1 MGESLAAWV
10 SDVIRS
16 FGYAGVAFLMLAE
29 NLFPPIPSEVIL
41 PLTGFLIG
49 QGDLA
54 FVPALVVATAGSLA
68 GALVLY
74 ALGRWG
80 GRELI
85 LRYGGALRI
94 KEADLDRADEWF
106 DRYGGAVVLF
116 GRMVPDEWF
125 DRYGGAMVLFGRMVP
140 GVRSLV
146 SIPAGLSEMPLG
158 RFVLLSALGSC
169 MWNALLMGVGR
180 LLGENWSQVASVV
193 GSVSNIVVALLAAA
207 AVVLGI
213 WWWRRSRHIR

>member
-1 MGESLAAWV
+1 VGESLAAWV
-10 SDVIRS
+10 SDVIQS

-41 PLTGFLIG
+41 PLTGFLVG
-49 QGDLA
+49 QGDLR
-54 FVPALVVATAGSLA
+54 FFPALVVATTGSLT

-80 GRELI
+80 GRGLI
-85 LRYGGALRI
+85 LRYGGVLRV
-94 KEADLDRADEWF
+94 KETDLDRADEWF

-116 GRMVPDEWF
+116 GR
-125 DRYGGAMVLFGRMVP
+125 LVP

-158 RFVLLSALGSC
+158 RFIFLTALGSC
-169 MWNALLMGVGR
+169 VWNALLIRLGR
-180 LLGENWSQVASVV
+180 LLGENWSQVAGVV
-193 GSVSNIVVALLAAA
+193 GSVSNVVLALLAVA
-207 AVVLGI
+207 AVVLGV

>member
-1 MGESLAAWV
+1 VGESLAAWV
-10 SDVIRS
+10 SEVVRS
-16 FGYAGVAFLMLAE
+16 FGYVGVAFLMLAE

-85 LRYGGALRI
+85 LRYGGVLRI
-94 KEADLDRADEWF
+94 KEADLVRA
-106 DRYGGAVVLF
+106 
-116 GRMVPDEWF
+116 DEWF

-213 WWWRRSRHIR
+213 WWWRRSSHIR